1 MATVEEAVPEKEEKE
16 PASVRIYLPDEK
28 SVSDKLSSIGPG
40 KKIDVSIGGVIT
52 GFEVHNYM
60 PGVSLSIKPDS
71 VSVEDGKE
79 EISLDDAITAA
90 QKKV

>member
-1 MATVEEAVPEKEEKE
+1 
-16 PASVRIYLPDEK
+16 
-28 SVSDKLSSIGPG
+28 
-40 KKIDVSIGGVIT
+40 
-52 GFEVHNYM
+52 M